1 MRSLTKAELA
11 SSNPRLLADYRQR
24 IIPSLMK
31 RFGFQNFLRAP
42 QVTKVVLNIGVG
54 EATQD
59 IKILDLAVADLA
71 RVSGQKPSIRK
82 AKKSIANFKLRSG
95 MPVGVMVT
103 LRGKRMYEFLD
114 RLINATIPRIRDFRG
129 VSRKSFDGHGNYS
142 LGIVEHVIFPEI
154 DRDKVTRV
162 WGMDVTIVTSAKN
175 DEEGYELLREMGM
188 PFVGG

>member
-1 MRSLTKAELA
+1 MRSLTKSELA

-59 IKILDLAVADLA
+59 IKLLDLAVADLA

-154 DRDKVTRV
+154 DRDKVTRL

>member
-1 MRSLTKAELA
+1 MRSLTKAELT
-11 SSNPRLLADYRQR
+11 SSDPRLLADYRQR

-59 IKILDLAVADLA
+59 IKLLDLAVADLA

-154 DRDKVTRV
+154 DRDKVTRL

>member
-1 MRSLTKAELA
+1 VRSLTKAELA
-11 SSNPRLLADYRQR
+11 SPNPRLLVDYRQR

-59 IKILDLAVADLA
+59 IKLLDLAVADLA

-154 DRDKVTRV
+154 DRDKVTRL

-188 PFVGG
+188 PFIGG

>member
-1 MRSLTKAELA
+1 MRSLTKSELA

-31 RFGFQNFLRAP
+31 RFGFQNFLKAP

-59 IKILDLAVADLA
+59 IKLLDLAVADLA

-154 DRDKVTRV
+154 DRDKVTRL

>member
-11 SSNPRLLADYRQR
+11 SSNPRLLVDYRQR

-59 IKILDLAVADLA
+59 IKLLDLAVADLA

-154 DRDKVTRV
+154 DRDKVTRL

>member
-1 MRSLTKAELA
+1 MRSLTKSELT

-31 RFGFQNFLRAP
+31 RFGFKNFLRAP

-59 IKILDLAVADLA
+59 IKLLDLAVADLA

-154 DRDKVTRV
+154 DRDKVTRL

>member
-1 MRSLTKAELA
+1 VRSLTKSELT

-59 IKILDLAVADLA
+59 IKLLDLAVADLA

-154 DRDKVTRV
+154 DRDKVTRL

>member
-1 MRSLTKAELA
+1 MTKSELA
-11 SSNPRLLADYRQR
+11 LSNPRLLADYRQR
-24 IIPSLMK
+24 IIHSLMK
-31 RFGFQNFLRAP
+31 QFGFQNSMRAP

-59 IKILDLAVADLA
+59 IKLLDLAVADLA

-154 DRDKVTRV
+154 DRDKVTRL

>member
-11 SSNPRLLADYRQR
+11 SPNPRLLVDYRQR

-59 IKILDLAVADLA
+59 IKLLDLAVADLA

-103 LRGKRMYEFLD
+103 LRGRRMYEFLD

-154 DRDKVTRV
+154 DRDKVTRL

>member
-1 MRSLTKAELA
+1 MRSLTKSELG
-11 SSNPRLLADYRQR
+11 SSNPRLLVDYRKR

-59 IKILDLAVADLA
+59 IKLLDLAVADLA

-142 LGIVEHVIFPEI
+142 LGVVEHVIFPEI
-154 DRDKVTRV
+154 DRDKVTRL

-188 PFVGG
+188 PFVGE

>member
-11 SSNPRLLADYRQR
+11 SPNPRLLVDYRKR

-59 IKILDLAVADLA
+59 IKLLDLAVADLA

-154 DRDKVTRV
+154 DRDKVTRL

>member
-1 MRSLTKAELA
+1 MRFLTKSELA
-11 SSNPRLLADYRQR
+11 SSNPRLLTDYRQR

-59 IKILDLAVADLA
+59 IKLLDLAVADLA

-95 MPVGVMVT
+95 MPVGAMVT

-129 VSRKSFDGHGNYS
+129 VSRKSFDGRGNYS

-154 DRDKVTRV
+154 DRDKVTRL

-188 PFVGG
+188 PFVGE

>member
-1 MRSLTKAELA
+1 MRFLTKSELV
-11 SSNPRLLADYRQR
+11 SSNPRLLADYRKR

-59 IKILDLAVADLA
+59 IKLLDLAVADLA

-129 VSRKSFDGHGNYS
+129 VPRKSFDGHGNYT
-142 LGIVEHVIFPEI
+142 LGVVEHVIFPEI
-154 DRDKVTRV
+154 DRDKVTRL
-162 WGMDVTIVTSAKN
+162 WGMDVTIVTSARN

-188 PFVGG
+188 PFVGE

>member
-1 MRSLTKAELA
+1 VRSLTKSELA

-31 RFGFQNFLRAP
+31 RFGFQNFLKAP

-59 IKILDLAVADLA
+59 IKLLDLAVADLA

-154 DRDKVTRV
+154 DRDKVTRL

>member
-1 MRSLTKAELA
+1 VRFLTKSELA
-11 SSNPRLLADYRQR
+11 SSNPRLLTDYRQR

-59 IKILDLAVADLA
+59 IKLLDLAVADLA

-95 MPVGVMVT
+95 MPVGAMVT

-129 VSRKSFDGHGNYS
+129 VSRKSFDGRGNYS

-154 DRDKVTRV
+154 DRDKVTRL

-188 PFVGG
+188 PFVGE